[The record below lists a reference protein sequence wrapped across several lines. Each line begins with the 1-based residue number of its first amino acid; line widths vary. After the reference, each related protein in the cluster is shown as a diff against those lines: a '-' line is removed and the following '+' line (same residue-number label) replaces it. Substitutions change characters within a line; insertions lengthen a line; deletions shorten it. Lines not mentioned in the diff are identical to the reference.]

1 MRWVYMN
8 DKKILIVD
16 DEKAI
21 ADILKVNLEKEGFNT
36 IIANDGEEAIKLA
49 LSVNPDLILLDLM
62 LPKVDGFTVC
72 KKLRRELVCPIIML
86 SAKDEVVDKI
96 IGLELGADDYMTK
109 PFAPEELLARVK
121 ALTRR
126 RGEVMLDETG
136 YGDFQFN
143 ASTSMLSK
151 GTKSVHLNFKEA
163 EILKL
168 LIANRDIILSKEDII
183 TKVWGYDSDAGSN
196 NVEAYVSF
204 LRRKLH
210 FIQSSTEIKAVK
222 KVGYRLEQKS

>member
-1 MRWVYMN
+1 MQ
-8 DKKILIVD
+8 ILIVE
-16 DEKAI
+16 DEKRLAEALKQI
-21 ADILKVNLEKEGFNT
+21 LLEQKYMADVVYDGNDGMDYGMSGIYDLIILDVMLPHRDGFE
-36 IIANDGEEAIKLA
+36 IANELRKNRIQT
-49 LSVNPDLILLDLM
+49 PILM
-62 LPKVDGFTVC
+62 LT
-72 KKLRRELVCPIIML
+72 
-86 SAKDEVVDKI
+86 AKDAVSDKVS
-96 IGLELGADDYMTK
+96 GLNSGADDYMTK

-168 LIANRDIILSKEDII
+168 
-183 TKVWGYDSDAGSN
+183 VWGYDSDAGSN

-210 FIQSSTEIKAVK
+210 FIQSSTEIKAIK